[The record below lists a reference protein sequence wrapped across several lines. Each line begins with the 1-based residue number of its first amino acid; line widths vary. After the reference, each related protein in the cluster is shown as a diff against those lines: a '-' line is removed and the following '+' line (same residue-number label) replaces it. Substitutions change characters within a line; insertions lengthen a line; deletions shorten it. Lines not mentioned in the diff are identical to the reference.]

1 MRVKN
6 LKTLFVFM
14 LSLALLIERFPQSL
28 FASVWA
34 EENTGDSEIVEEI
47 VVENEQEE
55 VSQEGVLQS
64 EGEEIALAS
73 NEDEILVASE
83 VTLVRN
89 GSRLIVPEGLGS
101 YAWQKSTNGT
111 DFADIPDQNLNYYD
125 LKAEDSQSQIRLKID
140 GSVTNTVD
148 IPNVI
153 VFDIAKGHVKLGTVS
168 GSDNVYSGYDLAG
181 GSISGDHKTE
191 NVYIIK
197 QSSSEKKTNSI
208 FFNGNN
214 LVFDVTLD
222 GINIGDTPQDCSTDG
237 DYCLLDSNKSDGDNS
252 GYISI
257 PAGSN
262 NNKKV
267 TLRLKGDNVV
277 RTIRYNNSANDS
289 SNELR
294 ITDINGDSRVDGGKL
309 YIPEKIIGENEINAF
324 VASKKNYN
332 HWNAGI
338 GAIDSADHSYNIV
351 IAGGYVQVLTTY
363 SDNCT
368 AIGAGG
374 NGKSSVTITGGHVV
388 AHANGTGTAI
398 GGGIGWNSYG
408 GISTVNISGDD
419 TIVYAENHGKIYV
432 KSTRDANG
440 KVTSTTVTNENGD
453 YNEIVGGVAIGCGS
467 SFHSTA
473 NTGTVVNITGGNV
486 TAKAAFG
493 NGIGG
498 GNSSSM
504 SGGDAQIYISGNAVV
519 NSSSIGGGNSLKN
532 SGGPATVEVSGNASV
547 TLTEGIGGGTSTHG
561 AGGTATVNI
570 SDSASL
576 TCGGTIGG
584 GNGAY
589 AVDYDI
595 DDSTISNFDGGE
607 ATITVNGGTLTAA
620 SIGGGNSQHGAG
632 GEATITVNKG
642 TLNCDGVIG
651 GGAGGYSSD
660 SKSGNLGQLVSDTN
674 GGPATITVNG
684 GTLYSRSIGG
694 GTGSTK
700 GHGGAAIIEIHQL
713 NDENPTIIRTGSIGG
728 GATLNTTDGHLGYAT
743 AKITGGDIIG
753 QFVMADAGDTPCTFE
768 MTGGTIHDV
777 NLTVDS
783 SDYDFFG
790 QNGAAL
796 YIDDDNGTA
805 TISGGT
811 IENCTAVN
819 GGAVYMTAGTF
830 ELKKTNDTLYGQID
844 NCTST
849 NNGGAVYLGSIDGS
863 SGIMT
868 IDGGTIR
875 NCDAVNGGAAYM
887 VKGSLTVKSGTI
899 TKNEAKQ
906 GGGAAYLADGTLTVE
921 AGNID
926 DNSATDGGAMYL
938 GGGELLITGGSMSLN
953 DASNSGGA
961 AYVNGGNVNIHL
973 DPTIT
978 NNTAQ
983 SHGGAIA
990 VNDGNVV
997 MTGGSVDSNT
1007 SVSGNGGGIY
1017 VSANTKDVDVEVRS
1031 GSVSS
1036 NKTLAGN
1043 GGALAVVGTN
1053 DTYKVNVT
1061 IGVNQQH
1068 FDGDYNPITCE
1079 HGVDSYLGVSY
1090 LGVND
1095 CPEIKNNIA
1104 NASGGAIYVN
1114 GTESNTFLNLFCL
1127 IEEGSAA
1134 GSDNNQSDFMKV
1146 DGGKVL
1152 FSGTKPD
1159 ENKMNEIRQ
1168 DPTYEKKQSQEI
1180 GWGNI
1185 KIDNSIFVTGG
1196 QMEVWGEMLN
1206 PNLMDY
1212 VTVNVQSKV
1221 HWYND
1226 YRAKDPNNIWYSI
1239 QYYENFPDPATP
1251 GLKTGLYKAIAVL
1264 HNSEQ
1269 SLPNDLYIHPGYT
1282 IVGWTTD
1289 SDGKHTQNPSVEG
1302 SGGLGKYEVGKV
1314 YKFDGDPIGDI
1325 VIYAQWKLHGYHIH
1339 FDPNTDSFSGTYMPD
1354 QTLDYNA
1361 EVKLNKNTYSRIGY
1375 IFTGW
1380 NTEKDG
1386 TGTAYADQ
1394 QLVKQLAEG
1403 DGAVVYLYAQWSK
1416 CTHDINE
1423 KTYTYTLISD
1433 SQIRRDCECGD
1444 YFQIASITASDTTY
1458 DQKYHTASVNI
1469 ISSTED
1475 IQPWDTGEISY
1486 SLIKEDL
1493 ESACGTP
1500 VNAGVYKAN
1509 FTAGGKTAV
1518 VKYTIAKA
1526 TQPAPDKPS
1535 YKEHVSGGILDK
1547 LTLDP
1552 VAVSPL
1558 TTSDAKDINVPEKE
1572 PYDGILEYQLVYYES
1587 DKLYPT
1593 DWFKA
1598 TLTDGGW
1605 IGEIDES
1612 ELNQSLTNYYIV
1624 IRYSE
1629 CTNYLASET
1638 KSSDKYFNIGTAKI
1652 RVIDGAGMTSIISA
1666 AEGENDELV
1675 NGAFITVQVHDG
1687 YYLPDTFFENFEYVV
1702 EPNESNRYSIEYIEG
1717 TNLTKYRV
1725 FNIKNDTNLTII
1737 LPNAL
1742 KKVSAEAFITE
1753 KQVFGKV
1760 SDKDDAII
1768 SSDSAFTAYFEV
1780 KNYYNLTSSTSDYK
1794 GLKVDF
1800 SHDLPSNTKIILM
1813 DKTAKKYFYT
1823 IVSSPMNSVTLYKDE
1838 GSYSD
1843 FVRMGTENEK
1853 FVIPSRTL
1861 LQLQMIVDFS
1871 QIATEHR
1878 FVNDTK
1884 LSIALNGI
1892 KDGTSTAPDISASVN
1907 AICKNV
1913 ASFELSE
1920 SGVGLVKQ
1928 FTYVTNES
1936 EGLASFWDNRDLALV
1951 LTPKTD
1957 LPADAHM
1964 VYTADGSTVSSI
1976 FNSQGKFIVPLNG
1989 PDSGVAQVTLMSNL
2003 FTEINKKYF
2012 FDVRLVAAYSEA
2024 EISPMNGWDVVEEL
2038 KNVKFTANAEGV
2050 PSVKIESNVYYVDSS
2065 VQSSV
2070 SPFTANVKYQDSQY
2084 CNLELTLMVKDEN
2097 GRYVSTSIYDSY
2109 DNLQESEGAVAYEKG
2124 LAGLANGSYCLRAVI
2139 MKGGINSA
2147 EIYHYFIIDNGQP
2160 IDDSVTQ
2167 Q

>member
-1 MRVKN
+1 MR
-6 LKTLFVFM
+6 LKYLKSLFVLM
-14 LSLALLIERFPQSL
+14 LSLALLIEQFPQSL

-34 EENTGDSEIVEEI
+34 EENTGESEIVEE
-47 VVENEQEE
+47 VQTDLQQEE
-55 VSQEGVLQS
+55 TTQS
-64 EGEEIALAS
+64 EELQMEE
-73 NEDEILVASE
+73 EILVASD

-89 GSRLIVPEGLGS
+89 GSRLIVPDGLGT
-101 YAWQKSTNGT
+101 YVWQKSMNGT
-111 DFADIPDQNLNYYD
+111 DFTDIPDQNLNYYD
-125 LKAEDSQSQIRLKID
+125 LRAEDSYSQIRLKID

-148 IPNVI
+148 IPKVI

-168 GSDNVYSGYDLAG
+168 DSDNIYSGINSAG
-181 GSISGDHKTE
+181 ESISGKHKTE
-191 NVYIIK
+191 NVYIIQ
-197 QSSSEKKTNSI
+197 QSSNTKTTNSI
-208 FFNGNN
+208 LFDGAN
-214 LVFDVTLD
+214 VTFDVTLD
-222 GINIGDTPQDCSTDG
+222 GVNMGNTPSDCSTAANF
-237 DYCLLDSNKSDGDNS
+237 CLTEGNRSDGDDS
-252 GYISI
+252 GYIKIDARS
-257 PAGSN
+257 SMH
-262 NNKKV
+262 KKV
-267 TLRLKGDNVV
+267 TLRLKGENVV
-277 RTIRYNNSANDS
+277 RTIRYNNNNNNDS
-289 SNELR
+289 NFMK
-294 ITDINGDSRVDGGKL
+294 ITSINGDDRHDGGKL
-309 YIPEKIIGENEINAF
+309 YIPEKKETAEEINAF
-324 VASKKNYN
+324 VESKLNYN

-338 GAIDSADHSYNIV
+338 GADDSANTSYNIL
-351 IAGGYVQVLTTY
+351 IAGGFVQVLTTY

-374 NGKSSVTITGGHVV
+374 NGTGEVTITGGHVV
-388 AHANGTGTAI
+388 AHTYGTGTAI
-398 GGGIGWNSYG
+398 GGGIGWNNSG
-408 GISTVNISGDD
+408 GIATVTIEGEN
-419 TIVYAENHGKIYV
+419 TIVYAENHGKYYV
-432 KSTRDANG
+432 NTVRNADGTVK
-440 KVTSTTVTNENGD
+440 STTVTDEKGD

-467 SFHSTA
+467 SFHDTA
-473 NTGTVVNITGGNV
+473 SEGTKIYIKGNSHV

-498 GNSSSM
+498 GNSSSK
-504 SGGDAQIYISGNAVV
+504 SGGDAEIYISENATVH
-519 NSSSIGGGNSLKN
+519 SSSIGGGNSLKN
-532 SGGPATVEVSGNASV
+532 SGGPATVEVSGNAEV

-561 AGGTATVNI
+561 AGGKATVNI
-570 SDSASL
+570 SGSASL
-576 TCGGTIGG
+576 ICGGTIGG

-589 AVDYDI
+589 AVGYDTSS
-595 DDSTISNFDGGE
+595 STISSFIGGEATITVNGGELTAASIGGGDSQHGVGGKATITVNDGILKCDGVIGGGAGGYTPESVSGTKGSQVTNTNGGE
-607 ATITVNGGTLTAA
+607 ATITVNGGTL
-620 SIGGGNSQHGAG
+620 N
-632 GEATITVNKG
+632 
-642 TLNCDGVIG
+642 
-651 GGAGGYSSD
+651 
-660 SKSGNLGQLVSDTN
+660 
-674 GGPATITVNG
+674 
-684 GTLYSRSIGG
+684 SRSIGG

-700 GHGGAAIIEIHQL
+700 GHGGAAIIEINEL
-713 NDENPTIIRTGSIGG
+713 DSSKKTIIRTGSIGG
-728 GATLNTTDGHLGYAT
+728 GSTLNITDGHLGYAT

-753 QFVMADAGDTPCTFE
+753 QFVMADAGETPCTFE
-768 MTGGTIHDV
+768 MTGGTIHGV
-777 NLTVDS
+777 NLTIDS
-783 SDYDFFG
+783 LDYDFFG

-844 NCTST
+844 NCTAV

-863 SGIMT
+863 SGTMT
-868 IDGGTIR
+868 IDGGTIQ

-906 GGGAAYLADGTLTVE
+906 GGGAAYLADGTLTVK

-926 DNSATDGGAMYL
+926 DNNATNGGAVYL

-973 DPTIT
+973 NPTIT

-990 VNDGNVV
+990 VNDGDVV

-1007 SVSGNGGGIY
+1007 SVAGNGGGIY
-1017 VSANTKDVDVEVRS
+1017 VSANTKDVNVEVRS
-1031 GSVSS
+1031 GSVSN

-1061 IGVNQQH
+1061 IGVNKQH
-1068 FDGDYNPITCE
+1068 FDGNRNPITCE
-1079 HGVDSYLGVSY
+1079 HGVNSYP
-1090 LGVND
+1090 GVND

-1127 IEEGSAA
+1127 IEEGSTA
-1134 GSDNNQSDFMKV
+1134 GADSNQSDFMKV

-1168 DPTYEKKQSQEI
+1168 NPTFDNKQSQTI

-1185 KIDNSIFVTGG
+1185 YIDSSIFVTGG
-1196 QMEVWGEMLN
+1196 QLEVWGEMLN
-1206 PNLMDY
+1206 PNLTDY
-1212 VTVNVQSKV
+1212 VTVNVQSAV

-1226 YRAKDPNNIWYSI
+1226 YRAKDLNDKWYSI

-1251 GLKTGLYKAIAVL
+1251 GLKTGLYKAISVK
-1264 HNSEQ
+1264 HNTEQ
-1269 SLPNDLYIHPGYT
+1269 SLPNDLYVHPGYT

-1314 YKFDGDPIGDI
+1314 YTFNGDPIGDI
-1325 VIYAQWKLHGYHIH
+1325 VIYAQWKLHGYHIR
-1339 FDPNTDSFSGTYMPD
+1339 FDPNTDSFTGTHMPD

-1386 TGTAYADQ
+1386 SGTAYEDQ

-1416 CTHDINE
+1416 CTHNVNE
-1423 KTYTYTLISD
+1423 KTYTYTLIPD

-1444 YFQIASITASDTTY
+1444 YFQVASITASDATY

-1469 ISSTED
+1469 ISSTEV
-1475 IQPWDTGEISY
+1475 IQTWNIDEISY
-1486 SLIKEDL
+1486 SLIEDGA
-1493 ESACGTP
+1493 ETDCGKP
-1500 VNAGVYKAN
+1500 VNAGEYKAS
-1509 FTAGGKTAV
+1509 FTTGGKTAFV
-1518 VKYTIAKA
+1518 NYTIAKA
-1526 TQPAPDKPS
+1526 VQPAPNQIPA
-1535 YKEHVSGGILDK
+1535 YQEHVVDGVLDK
-1547 LTLDP
+1547 LELKP
-1552 VAVSPL
+1552 VVVSPL
-1558 TTSDAKDINVPEKE
+1558 TTSDVKDDDVPQKE

-1587 DKLYPT
+1587 DKIYPT
-1593 DWFKA
+1593 EWFEAKW
-1598 TLTDGGW
+1598 TENGW
-1605 IGEIDES
+1605 VGVIDKS

-1624 IRYSE
+1624 VRYSE

-1638 KSSDKYFNIGTAKI
+1638 KSSEKYFNIGTATI
-1652 RVIDGAGMTSIISA
+1652 RVIDGEGMTSTIGA
-1666 AEGENDELV
+1666 AEGEGDELI
-1675 NGAFITVQVHDG
+1675 NGAFITIQVHDG
-1687 YYLPDTFFENFEYVV
+1687 YYLPDTFFENFEYDV
-1702 EPNESNRYSIEYIEG
+1702 EPNGLDKYSIEYVEG
-1717 TNLTKYRV
+1717 TNWTKYRV
-1725 FNIKNDTNLTII
+1725 FKIENGTNLTIT

-1742 KKVSAEAFITE
+1742 KKVTAEAFITE

-1760 SDKDDAII
+1760 SEQDDAII

-1780 KNYYNLTSSTSDYK
+1780 KNYYNLPSSASDYK

-1800 SHDLPSNTKIILM
+1800 NENLPLNTKIILV
-1813 DKTAKKYFYT
+1813 DKTAKEYFYT
-1823 IVSSPMNSVTLYKDE
+1823 TVELMKNSVTLYREED
-1838 GSYSD
+1838 SYSD
-1843 FVRMGTENEK
+1843 FVRMGTKNDK
-1853 FVIPSRTL
+1853 FVIPSYTT

-1871 QIATEHR
+1871 QVAKENR
-1878 FVNDTK
+1878 FADKFK
-1884 LSIALNGI
+1884 LSMTLNGV
-1892 KDGTSTAPDISASVN
+1892 KDDSSSAPDISASVN
-1907 AICKNV
+1907 AICKDV
-1913 ASFELSE
+1913 ASFALSAR
-1920 SGVGLVKQ
+1920 GDGLVKH
-1928 FTYVTNES
+1928 FAYTTNES
-1936 EGLASFWDNRDLALV
+1936 KGLASFWDNRDLALV

-1989 PDSGVAQVTLMSNL
+1989 PDSGEAQVTLMSNL
-2003 FTEINKKYF
+2003 FTEINKEYL

-2024 EISPMNGWDVVEEL
+2024 EISPMNGWDVVEER
-2038 KNVKFTANAEGV
+2038 KDVTFTANAEGI

-2070 SPFTANVKYQDSQY
+2070 SPFTAKVKYQDSQY
-2084 CNLELTLMVKDEN
+2084 CNLELTLMVKDAN
-2097 GRYVSTSIYDSY
+2097 GHYVSTSIYDSY
-2109 DNLQESEGAVAYEKG
+2109 DNLQNAEGSVDYEKG

-2147 EIYHYFIIDNGQP
+2147 EIYHYFIIDSGQP
-2160 IDDSVTQ
+2160 IDDSTTQ